1 MAQLEHSS
9 PMVKVSDVITLQ
21 ALTYNEVNK
30 QTDFPN
36 WNYVTGAL
44 TSAKW
49 CEFGLRYPTHLRES
63 VHPYKL

>member
-9 PMVKVSDVITLQ
+9 PMIKVSDVITLQ
-21 ALTYNEVNK
+21 ALTYNEVNN

-44 TSAKW
+44 TFLK
-49 CEFGLRYPTHLRES
+49 
-63 VHPYKL
+63 